1 MRLSFWSRLLAA
13 SILALAGLS
22 GGVVVEDL
30 VGPAED
36 GFYGFAVLGY
46 LAGLVEGGEPVEG
59 YEGFLRVGRLVDL
72 VEFLEGL
79 PSGLHLGVSVEQAL

>member
-59 YEGFLRVGRLVDL
+59 YEGLL
-72 VEFLEGL
+72 
-79 PSGLHLGVSVEQAL
+79 